1 LRLGNGTRLTTNGA
15 AGFRNRNDRKI
26 YAWTVDDSDSMK
38 RMLYEQVDALVTSN
52 PSLLQQLMQELRTE
66 CIEDGF
72 AFP

>member
-1 LRLGNGTRLTTNGA
+1 
-15 AGFRNRNDRKI
+15 
-26 YAWTVDDSDSMK
+26 
-38 RMLYEQVDALVTSN
+38 MLYEQVDALVTSN